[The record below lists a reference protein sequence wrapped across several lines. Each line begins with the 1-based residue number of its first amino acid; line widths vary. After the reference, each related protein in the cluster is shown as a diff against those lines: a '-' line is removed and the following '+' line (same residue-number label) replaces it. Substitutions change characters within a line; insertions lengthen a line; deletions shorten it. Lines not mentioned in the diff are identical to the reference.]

1 MVLIWIGQN
10 NLNIKKMK
18 RTVLSILAG
27 LLVLFLVGCGGIE
40 TKSYDTV
47 EEMVK
52 DAKSQVQIISPDEL
66 KAAIESEDAQF
77 YLIDCRE
84 SNEFDTSCIKGAINI
99 PRGLIEFKISNEA
112 PKKRQDIYIYCDNGE
127 RSALAA
133 SILPYLKYSSVYVL
147 ESGFDNWQV
156 KYPKLVEHHPQRGG
170 SQTKTA
176 AKPAGGCGG

>member
-1 MVLIWIGQN
+1 
-10 NLNIKKMK
+10 MK

-27 LLVLFLVGCGGIE
+27 LFVLFLVGCGGIE
-40 TKSYDTV
+40 NKSYDTV
-47 EEMVK
+47 EDMVK
-52 DAKSQVQIISPDEL
+52 DAKSQVQTISPDEL
-66 KAAIESEDAQF
+66 KSVIETEEAQF

-133 SILPYLKYSSVYVL
+133 TVLPYLKYSNVYVL
-147 ESGFDNWQV
+147 ELGFDNWQE
-156 KYPKLVEHHPQRGG
+156 KFPKLVEHNPKRGG
-170 SQTKTA
+170 TQTKTA